1 MVMQPDGRSKGE
13 VSVSA
18 KLIKA
23 DGAEVDLG
31 VISYAGPWY
40 KVLVW
45 KILRRWNK
53 NVS

>member
-1 MVMQPDGRSKGE
+1 MQFDGRTKGE

-40 KVLVW
+40 KVLLW
-45 KILRRWNK
+45 KILQRGRK
-53 NVS
+53 KCRQE